1 MWEQPAARCPV
12 VPVPQARGL
21 VADAVCVQV
30 ALSLLNMQ
38 ALPAALVTTSS
49 TPRCSPRRGAAAT
62 GPRSPVRREL
72 GGQRRPPW
80 PAAILHS
87 AAVAANPRQVPR
99 GSCSRRPVEQ
109 TFASLTTDRQTQ
121 HDAVADPVRVLP
133 RRRFRQAVGDP
144 EPIAVA
150 RGLRP
155 DNRYI
160 HSTAARSQAHHHLS
174 VGGSEREES
183 QSSITNRLTQG
194 ADLSQIF
201 NS

>member
-1 MWEQPAARCPV
+1 MWYPFFDPELDGEAAFEKRV
-12 VPVPQARGL
+12 
-21 VADAVCVQV
+21 
-30 ALSLLNMQ
+30 
-38 ALPAALVTTSS
+38 
-49 TPRCSPRRGAAAT
+49 
-62 GPRSPVRREL
+62 
-72 GGQRRPPW
+72 
-80 PAAILHS
+80 
-87 AAVAANPRQVPR
+87 
-99 GSCSRRPVEQ
+99 
-109 TFASLTTDRQTQ
+109 
-121 HDAVADPVRVLP
+121 VADPVRVLP

>member
-1 MWEQPAARCPV
+1 MSIHLIRNATRTRMSIHLTPGGHSPPHKWKQSLFCPV
-12 VPVPQARGL
+12 GKKASTRMSIHLTFRPFSVVYMTDRPFFVR
-21 VADAVCVQV
+21 
-30 ALSLLNMQ
+30 
-38 ALPAALVTTSS
+38 SS
-49 TPRCSPRRGAAAT
+49 
-62 GPRSPVRREL
+62 
-72 GGQRRPPW
+72 
-80 PAAILHS
+80 
-87 AAVAANPRQVPR
+87 
-99 GSCSRRPVEQ
+99 VEQ

-133 RRRFRQAVGDP
+133 RRRFCQAVSDP